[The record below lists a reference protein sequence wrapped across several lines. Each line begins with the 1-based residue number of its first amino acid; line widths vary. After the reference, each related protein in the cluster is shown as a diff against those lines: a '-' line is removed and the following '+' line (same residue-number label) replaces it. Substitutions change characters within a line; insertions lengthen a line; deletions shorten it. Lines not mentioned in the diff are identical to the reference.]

1 MSTRRERETMT
12 TVGTTNRTR
21 RRLLLGALLVAA
33 AGGLLTACS
42 SMPPGPTYTEDEL
55 RIICERRGG
64 WWRGNLIPGYCEF
77 QSASL
82 SQSP

>member
-1 MSTRRERETMT
+1 MT
-12 TVGTTNRTR
+12 TVGTTNRAR

-42 SMPPGPTYTEDEL
+42 SMPPAPTYTEDEL

-64 WWRGNLIPGYCEF
+64 WWRGNLIPGFCEF
-77 QSASL
+77 QSAAL

>member
-1 MSTRRERETMT
+1 
-12 TVGTTNRTR
+12 
-21 RRLLLGALLVAA
+21 
-33 AGGLLTACS
+33 
-42 SMPPGPTYTEDEL
+42 MPPGPTYTEDEL

>member
-1 MSTRRERETMT
+1 MTSVEAMKCVGRR
-12 TVGTTNRTR
+12 VV
-21 RRLLLGALLVAA
+21 LGARLGAA

-42 SMPPGPTYTEDEL
+42 SMPAGPTYTEDEL

-64 WWRGNLIPGYCEF
+64 WWRGNLIPGYCEY

>member
-1 MSTRRERETMT
+1 MGTGRERKAMT
-12 TVGTTNRTR
+12 GVDTIEGLA
-21 RRLLLGALLVAA
+21 RRLLVGALLAAA